1 MFISISFKIHIQSD
15 FFSSILIE
23 FMFCRTHLKTQES
36 ERLKLL
42 SLKDAY
48 EKKEIEW
55 NKESSELHGQLIEL
69 TESNVSVH

>member
-1 MFISISFKIHIQSD
+1 MSFKNLFKVI
-15 FFSSILIE
+15 FFLSILIE
-23 FMFCRTHLKTQES
+23 LILHRTHLKAQES

-55 NKESSELHGQLIEL
+55 NKESSDLHGQLIEL
-69 TESNVSVH
+69 TESNVSIL